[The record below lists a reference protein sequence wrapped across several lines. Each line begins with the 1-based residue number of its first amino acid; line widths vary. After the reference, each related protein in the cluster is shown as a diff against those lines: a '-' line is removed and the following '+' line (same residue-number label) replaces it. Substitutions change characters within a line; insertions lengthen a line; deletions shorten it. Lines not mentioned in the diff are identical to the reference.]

1 MSFNKNTCYKKPDDV
16 VARTNQDG
24 TFVVM
29 KMDDSNVFFKI
40 NGVAADVWKGLLE
53 GKTPEALIGEI
64 EQSYESPR
72 DVIEADVSQFITEL
86 LGKDLLAPV

>member
-1 MSFNKNTCYKKPDDV
+1 MSFDRTKRYKKPDDV

-29 KMDDSNVFFKI
+29 KMDDSNIFFKI

-53 GKTPEALIGEI
+53 GKTPDALVKEI
-64 EQSYESPR
+64 EQSYESSK
-72 DVIEADVSQFITEL
+72 DVIDADVSKFVSEL
-86 LGKDLLAPV
+86 LDKSLLEQV